1 MGIALNVVA
10 DARLA
15 GPESLASHALTFDN
29 RRIRRELHFSDDV
42 WKSAD
47 SGRQLQPRGVRLRH
61 ENCGAKKLSL
71 LDRGFANHPEHF
83 ARGLRSQDSFV
94 RRCQRGEQAGEPF
107 PCLFSAIPP
116 LLSIKI
122 VQRE

>member
-1 MGIALNVVA
+1 MPAFWPVLRPSNVTRSRAMEHLKPGPRSMGIALNVVA

-94 RRCQRGEQAGEPF
+94 RR
-107 PCLFSAIPP
+107 
-116 LLSIKI
+116 
-122 VQRE
+122 